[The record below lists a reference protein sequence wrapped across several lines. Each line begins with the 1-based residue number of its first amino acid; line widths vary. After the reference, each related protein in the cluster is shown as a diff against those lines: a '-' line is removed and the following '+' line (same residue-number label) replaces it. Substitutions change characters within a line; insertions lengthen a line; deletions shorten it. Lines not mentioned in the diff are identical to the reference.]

1 MKKNILITSISSKNI
16 FIEAVKKS
24 RDKFDKNI
32 KVFGT
37 DISSN
42 ILGKYFVDYFY
53 NIKKNEDISI

>member
-42 ILGKYFVDYFY
+42 ILGKYFVDKFFLHL
-53 NIKKNEDISI
+53 